1 MSAGKRPFRVT
12 ELVVGMILLCGLAA
26 LRHQRSDADEAIKS
40 ERRPMSFKALIDIF
54 KKTWQ
59 EWNDD
64 EAPRLGAALAFY
76 SVLSIGPLLLVSIW
90 GAGLIF
96 GEDNASRYI
105 LDEMRGLLGTDG
117 AMAIEDILVH
127 THNEP
132 SGWLTTTIGLGALIV
147 SATGFFDQLQ
157 STFNLI
163 WNVPKQKTDL
173 KDYVLKRL
181 LSFSMVV
188 GIGLLLLFSL
198 IVSAALTA
206 LTNMLGD
213 ATPAIILQGVNLILS
228 FAITTLLFAVAF
240 NVLPDIRIK
249 WRDVWVGAILTS
261 LLFSIG
267 KFLIG
272 LYLGH
277 SNIAT
282 SFGTAGSMIIL
293 LVWIYYSAQIIF
305 FGAEFTQVYTR
316 YRNPGWR
323 PVSDIG
329 GGQGSSVNRANIKS
343 GGNRL
348 FA

>member
-1 MSAGKRPFRVT
+1 MSAGKTPFRVT
-12 ELVVGMILLCGLAA
+12 ELVMGMILLCGLAA
-26 LRHQRSDADEAIKS
+26 LRHKHADADEALLAP
-40 ERRPMSFKALIDIF
+40 RRPVTLKALSDMA
-54 KKTWQ
+54 KQTWQ

-105 LDEMRGLLGTDG
+105 LDEMRGMLGADG
-117 AMAIEDILVH
+117 AKAIEDILLH
-127 THNEP
+127 THNET
-132 SGWLTTTIGLGALIV
+132 GGLLTAIIGLATLIF

-157 STFNLI
+157 STFNRI
-163 WNVPKQKTDL
+163 WNVPKQKSDL
-173 KDYVLKRL
+173 KDYIFKRL

-198 IVSAALTA
+198 IISAALTA
-206 LTNMLGD
+206 LTDMLGD
-213 ATPAIILQGVNLILS
+213 ATPALLLQVVNLVLS

-240 NVLPDIRIK
+240 NVLPDIHIK
-249 WRDVWVGAILTS
+249 WRDVWVGAALTA

-277 SNIAT
+277 SNIGT
-282 SFGTAGSMIIL
+282 SYGTAGSMIIL

-316 YRNPGWR
+316 YHNPGWR
-323 PVSDIG
+323 PVSDITG
-329 GGQGSSVNRANIKS
+329 AKGSPVKATRS
-343 GGNRL
+343 RL

>member
-1 MSAGKRPFRVT
+1 MSEKKTPFRVT
-12 ELVVGMILLCGLAA
+12 QLVVGMALLCGVAA
-26 LRHQRSDADEAIKS
+26 LRHHRDALDEAATPAH
-40 ERRPMSFKALIDIF
+40 RPVTISALIDII
-54 KKTWQ
+54 KQTWQ

-105 LDEMRGLLGTDG
+105 LDEMRGMLGADG
-117 AMAIEDILVH
+117 AKAIEDILLH
-127 THNEP
+127 THNEA
-132 SGWLTTTIGLGALIV
+132 GGVLTAIIGLGTLIF

-157 STFNLI
+157 STLNLI

-173 KDYVLKRL
+173 KDYIFKRL
-181 LSFSMVV
+181 LSFSMVI
-188 GIGLLLLFSL
+188 GIGVLLLFSL

-213 ATPAIILQGVNLILS
+213 ATPAILLQGVNIVLS
-228 FAITTLLFAVAF
+228 FAITTFLFAIAF
-240 NVLPDIRIK
+240 NVLPDIHIK
-249 WRDVWVGAILTS
+249 WRDVWVGAALTA
-261 LLFSIG
+261 LLFTVG
-267 KFLIG
+267 KSLIG

-277 SNIAT
+277 SNIGT
-282 SFGTAGSMIIL
+282 SYGTAGSMIIL

-316 YRNPGWR
+316 YRNPGWQ

-329 GGQGSSVNRANIKS
+329 GLKRGRVTAAD
-343 GGNRL
+343 NRL

>member
-1 MSAGKRPFRVT
+1 MSAGKKPFRVT
-12 ELVVGMILLCGLAA
+12 ELVVGMVLLCGLAA
-26 LRHQRSDADEAIKS
+26 LRHHRADADEALTMP
-40 ERRPMSFKALIDIF
+40 RRPLTFKALIDMA
-54 KKTWQ
+54 KQTWQ

-105 LDEMRGLLGTDG
+105 LDEMRSMLGTDG
-117 AMAIEDILVH
+117 AKAIEDILLH
-127 THNEP
+127 THNE
-132 SGWLTTTIGLGALIV
+132 SGGVLTAIIGLATLMF
-147 SATGFFDQLQ
+147 SAAGFFDQLQ

-173 KDYVLKRL
+173 KDYIFKRL

-206 LTNMLGD
+206 LTSMLGD
-213 ATPAIILQGVNLILS
+213 AAPAIILQSVNFILS
-228 FAITTLLFAVAF
+228 FAITTLLFAIAF
-240 NVLPDIRIK
+240 NVLPDIHIK
-249 WRDVWVGAILTS
+249 WRDVWVGAALTAM
-261 LLFSIG
+261 LFTVG

-277 SNIAT
+277 TNIGT
-282 SFGTAGSMIIL
+282 SYGTAGSMIIL

-316 YRNPGWR
+316 YRNPGWQ
-323 PVSDIG
+323 PVSDITG
-329 GGQGSSVNRANIKS
+329 AKGSPVKTTQ
-343 GGNRL
+343 NRL

>member
-1 MSAGKRPFRVT
+1 MSAGKTPFRVT
-12 ELVVGMILLCGLAA
+12 ELVMGMILLCGLAA
-26 LRHQRSDADEAIKS
+26 LRRKRADADEALLAP
-40 ERRPMSFKALIDIF
+40 RRPVTLKALSDMA
-54 KKTWQ
+54 KQTWQ

-105 LDEMRGLLGTDG
+105 LDEMRGMLGADG
-117 AMAIEDILVH
+117 AKAIEDILLH
-127 THNEP
+127 THNET
-132 SGWLTTTIGLGALIV
+132 GGLLTAIIGLATLIF

-157 STFNLI
+157 STFNRI
-163 WNVPKQKTDL
+163 WNVPKQKSDL
-173 KDYVLKRL
+173 KDYIFKRL

-198 IVSAALTA
+198 IISAALTA
-206 LTNMLGD
+206 LTDMLGD
-213 ATPAIILQGVNLILS
+213 ATPALLLQVVNLVLS

-240 NVLPDIRIK
+240 NVLPDIHIK
-249 WRDVWVGAILTS
+249 WRDVWVGAALTA

-277 SNIAT
+277 SNIGT
-282 SFGTAGSMIIL
+282 SYGTAGSMIIL

-323 PVSDIG
+323 PVSDITG
-329 GGQGSSVNRANIKS
+329 AKGSPVKATRS
-343 GGNRL
+343 RL

>member
-1 MSAGKRPFRVT
+1 MFAGKNPFRVT
-12 ELVVGMILLCGLAA
+12 ELLVGMVLLCGLAA
-26 LRHQRSDADEAIKS
+26 LRHHRADADEAILQP
-40 ERRPMSFKALIDIF
+40 RRPLTPKALIGIV
-54 KKTWQ
+54 KQTWQ

-117 AMAIEDILVH
+117 AKAIEDILLH
-127 THNEP
+127 THNEAT
-132 SGWLTTTIGLGALIV
+132 GLLTAIIGLGTLIF

-157 STFNLI
+157 STLNLI

-173 KDYVLKRL
+173 KDYIFKRL

-213 ATPAIILQGVNLILS
+213 ATPAILLQGVNLVLS

-240 NVLPDIRIK
+240 NILPDIHIK
-249 WRDVWVGAILTS
+249 WRDVWVGAALTA

-277 SNIAT
+277 SNIGT
-282 SFGTAGSMIIL
+282 SYGTAGSMIIL

-316 YRNPGWR
+316 YRNPGWQ

-329 GGQGSSVNRANIKS
+329 NGRGDVRPASRG
-343 GGNRL
+343 L